1 MTAPLL
7 EVRDLSVRFPVRG
20 IVPWV
25 TRLEVRAVDGVSFTL
40 QPGETLGVVGESGC
54 GKTTLGAAILGL
66 QAATAGDI
74 VFDGRALPPDA
85 PVETRDGMQVI
96 FQDPFASLNPRRKVW
111 KSVGEPML
119 VRGAGREE
127 VRHRVAEMFDAVGL
141 QRGHLDR
148 LPHQFSGGQRQRLAI
163 ARALVRRPRL
173 VVCDEPV
180 SALDVSVQSQI
191 LNLLNELQREFGLAY
206 IFISHDLAVVK
217 NVSDRIAVMYLGQIV
232 ETAPAERLFAAP
244 ANPYTRAL
252 LDAVPRVAPGAG
264 RRVRRLLEGELP
276 SATRHFPGCRFRT
289 RCPRATEL
297 CASEVP
303 ELRAASPGRYV
314 ACHFPLTEDE
324 PASPAA
330 GHEPASE
337 SPLTEIA

>member
-25 TRLEVRAVDGVSFTL
+25 TRLEIRAVDGVSLTL

-66 QAATAGDI
+66 QAATDGEI
-74 VFDGRALPPDA
+74 VFDGHALPPDA
-85 PVETRDGMQVI
+85 PVEARDGMQVI

-127 VRHRVAEMFDAVGL
+127 ARLRVAEMFDAVGL

-276 SATRHFPGCRFRT
+276 SATQHFSGCRFRT
-289 RCPRATEL
+289 RCPLAAEV
-297 CASEVP
+297 CADTPPPV
-303 ELRAASPGRYV
+303 LDLGAGHAAR
-314 ACHFPLTEDE
+314 CHFPHGMAG
-324 PASPAA
+324 ASPEA
-330 GHEPASE
+330 
-337 SPLTEIA
+337 